1 MFNIRALDNK
11 NGVVAIVTAIGY
23 ENPLSSLNEI
33 ELKLKVA
40 LDPIVNG
47 QVLFDLA
54 CSNGFEWNRFM
65 ALEVHNGLF
74 QLSSAK
80 VVEADEIATE
90 LIERQAQMLIENPEY
105 IRNSVITA
113 EELSSISALS

>member
-11 NGVVAIVTAIGY
+11 NGVIAIVTAIGY

-33 ELKLKVA
+33 ELELKSSIE
-40 LDPIVNG
+40 PTING

-65 ALEVHNGLF
+65 SLDIHNGLF
-74 QLSSAK
+74 QLRSAK
-80 VVEADEIATE
+80 VVETEEIAKD
-90 LIERQAQMLIENPEY
+90 LIEQQSQMLISNPEF
-105 IRNSVITA
+105 IRNSVITS
-113 EELSSISALS
+113 EEISNFQAF